1 MMKGVMR
8 GVMRSALLV
17 LTLGLL
23 SACAG
28 NMGRGI
34 PAPVETRGE
43 VGRTPAPVAV
53 EPPPMTRPI
62 EPIVESP
69 VRPVEIIPPAGQ
81 GISDPERPSA
91 PASPVSTLMA
101 SVDAAVAAG
110 KLEQA
115 AALCERA
122 LRISPRD
129 GDVWYRLASI
139 RFQQRRYA
147 DADGFARRALS
158 FAGAD
163 RGLVQATDNL
173 LARIALEQRR

>member
-1 MMKGVMR
+1 
-8 GVMRSALLV
+8 
-17 LTLGLL
+17 
-23 SACAG
+23 
-28 NMGRGI
+28 
-34 PAPVETRGE
+34 
-43 VGRTPAPVAV
+43 
-53 EPPPMTRPI
+53 
-62 EPIVESP
+62 
-69 VRPVEIIPPAGQ
+69 
-81 GISDPERPSA
+81 
-91 PASPVSTLMA
+91 MA

-110 KLEQA
+110 ELEQA

>member
-1 MMKGVMR
+1 MMKGVMS

-43 VGRTPAPVAV
+43 VVRTPAPVTV

-91 PASPVSTLMA
+91 PASPVSTPFTRMLLRDSVRRPRA
-101 SVDAAVAAG
+101 SWVEE
-110 KLEQA
+110 L
-115 AALCERA
+115 
-122 LRISPRD
+122 
-129 GDVWYRLASI
+129 RLAAKRLAFPANSV
-139 RFQQRRYA
+139 RK
-147 DADGFARRALS
+147 ARRK
-158 FAGAD
+158 
-163 RGLVQATDNL
+163 
-173 LARIALEQRR
+173 